1 MTELVH
7 LDRADGVATITL
19 DSPSNRNALSAPLQS
34 ELAAHLDTAV
44 QDHDMRAIVLTATGT
59 VFCSGADLKSPQPSA
74 SPGVSYPD
82 LLLSLLQAPK
92 PVIAA
97 LNGAVR
103 AGGIGLVASC
113 DIVVAPSDATFAFA
127 EVRIGVAPAIIG
139 VVCLRRM
146 PPLAASRYFL
156 TGEVFTAE
164 DAVTAGLVTIAC
176 PAEEVTT
183 RVAALTADIR
193 RTAPGAVA
201 ETKRLLTELPAL
213 GLADGFAL
221 AAATSARLFASDE
234 AQAGIAAFRERR
246 PAPWDPAAREG

>member
-7 LDRADGVATITL
+7 LDRAAGVTTITL
-19 DSPSNRNALSAPLQS
+19 DSPSNRNALSPQLQS
-34 ELAAHLDTAV
+34 ELAAHLDTAARDDDV
-44 QDHDMRAIVLTATGT
+44 RAIVLTATGT
-59 VFCSGADLKSPQPSA
+59 VFCSGADLKGARPSA
-74 SPGVSYPD
+74 GVTYPD
-82 LLLSLLQAPK
+82 LLLSLLHAPK

-113 DIVVAPSDATFAFA
+113 DIVVAPADATFAFA

-156 TGEVFTAE
+156 TGEVFTAAE
-164 DAVTAGLVTIAC
+164 AVTAGLVTIAC
-176 PAEEVTT
+176 PGDEVAA
-183 RVAALTADIR
+183 RVAALTTEIR

-201 ETKRLLTELPAL
+201 ETKRLLTELPAHS
-213 GLADGFAL
+213 LADGFEL
-221 AAATSARLFASDE
+221 AAVTSARLFASDE

-246 PAPWDPAAREG
+246 PPPWDPAAQEG

>member
-7 LDRADGVATITL
+7 LDRANGVATITL
-19 DSPSNRNALSAPLQS
+19 DSPSNRNALSAQLQS
-34 ELAAHLDTAV
+34 ELAAHLHTAML
-44 QDHDMRAIVLTATGT
+44 DDDIRAIVLTATGT
-59 VFCSGADLKSPQPSA
+59 VFCAGADLKGAHPSA
-74 SPGVSYPD
+74 GVTYPD
-82 LLLSLLQAPK
+82 LLLALLQAPK

-113 DIVVAPSDATFAFA
+113 DIVVAPADATFAFA

-164 DAVTAGLVTIAC
+164 QAVTAGLVTIAC
-176 PAEEVTT
+176 PGEEVAA
-183 RVAALTADIR
+183 RVASLTDEIR

-201 ETKRLLTELPAL
+201 ETKRLLTELPARSL
-213 GLADGFAL
+213 TDGFEL
-221 AAATSARLFASDE
+221 AAATSARLFASEE

-246 PAPWDPAAREG
+246 PAPWDPAAWER

>member
-1 MTELVH
+1 VP

-19 DSPSNRNALSAPLQS
+19 DSPSNRNALSGQLQS
-34 ELAAHLDTAV
+34 ELATHLDTAT
-44 QDHDMRAIVLTATGT
+44 HDDDVRAIVLTATGT
-59 VFCSGADLKSPQPSA
+59 VFCSGADLKRARPSA
-74 SPGVSYPD
+74 GVTYAE
-82 LLLSLLQAPK
+82 LLLSLLRAPK

-113 DIVVAPSDATFAFA
+113 DIVVAPADATLAFA

-164 DAVTAGLVTIAC
+164 EAVAAGLVTIAC
-176 PAEEVTT
+176 PGEEVAA
-183 RVAALTADIR
+183 RVAALTEEIR
-193 RTAPGAVA
+193 RAAPGAVA
-201 ETKRLLTELPAL
+201 ETKHLLMELPAHS
-213 GLADGFAL
+213 LADGFEL
-221 AAATSARLFASDE
+221 AAAISARLFASDE

>member
-19 DSPSNRNALSAPLQS
+19 DSPSNRNALSGRLQS
-34 ELAAHLDTAV
+34 ELAAHVDTAA
-44 QDHDMRAIVLTATGT
+44 HDDDVRAIVLTATGT
-59 VFCSGADLKSPQPSA
+59 VFCSGADLKGAQPSA
-74 SPGVSYPD
+74 GVTYPD
-82 LLLSLLQAPK
+82 LLLSLLQTPK

-113 DIVVAPSDATFAFA
+113 DIVVAPADATFAFA

-164 DAVTAGLVTIAC
+164 EAVAAGLVTITC
-176 PAEEVTT
+176 PGEEVAA
-183 RVAALTADIR
+183 RVGALTDEIR

-201 ETKRLLTELPAL
+201 ETKRLLTELPARS
-213 GLADGFAL
+213 LADGFEL

-246 PAPWDPAAREG
+246 PAPWDPAGREG

>member
-19 DSPSNRNALSAPLQS
+19 DSWSNRNALSAQLQS

-44 QDHDMRAIVLTATGT
+44 HDEDMRAIVLTATGT
-59 VFCSGADLKSPQPSA
+59 VFCSGADLKGAQPSA

-82 LLLSLLQAPK
+82 LLLSLLHAPK

-113 DIVVAPSDATFAFA
+113 DIVVAPADATFAFA

-146 PPLAASRYFL
+146 TPLAASRYFL

-164 DAVTAGLVTIAC
+164 QAVTAGLVTIVC
-176 PAEEVTT
+176 PGEEVAA
-183 RVAALTADIR
+183 RVDTLTADIR